1 MTRSVAARQL
11 SLFGVEARPPA
22 PHDLEGLLLGAG
34 QVGRMGG
41 TGRVTTVVE
50 DAWRCAVLRAECE
63 LRGLVLT
70 CEPAVEED
78 RFVVRTAYSA
88 ALAPL
93 AARWL
98 DDDGVQRA
106 PGDLALDGRRLRLW
120 VAAAGGYDGQRAYL
134 LRLAPKPRP
143 PEPEAEVEAEVGAE
157 AEAEVVDE
165 AAAVA
170 GEPEVVHE
178 PEEPPI
184 NGHNGHTPPVD
195 RREIMQARADAK
207 PNKRRKKPDSKVSAF
222 DPGPD
227 EFADFDAY
235 DGPDPY
241 AEVEPFSDPGADE
254 WPDSG
259 IADLPTVALDTPPPP
274 PEPAPKPAAESP
286 QSGEITIDRTL
297 ADNWIAVGEA
307 LVAIGLPAVF
317 IAPDEGGPAY
327 RIVGLRRINRLA
339 EFVGESPAE
348 APPEVWP
355 R

>member
-70 CEPAVEED
+70 CEPALESALEED

-93 AARWL
+93 AGRWL

-120 VAAAGGYDGQRAYL
+120 VAAAGTYDGQRAYL

-143 PEPEAEVEAEVGAE
+143 PEPVPEAEP
-157 AEAEVVDE
+157 
-165 AAAVA
+165 
-170 GEPEVVHE
+170 EPEPEIEAVSADEPHE
-178 PEEPPI
+178 PEEPPKPLEKV
-184 NGHNGHTPPVD
+184 NGHAVD
-195 RREIMQARADAK
+195 RREVMQARADAK

-235 DGPDPY
+235 DAPDPY
-241 AEVEPFSDPGADE
+241 AEAEPFTDPGADD

-259 IADLPTVALDTPPPP
+259 IADLPAVALDVVS
-274 PEPAPKPAAESP
+274 ESP
-286 QSGEITIDRTL
+286 PAVEAEPDTAGEITIDRTL
-297 ADNWIAVGEA
+297 ADSWIAVGEA
-307 LVAIGLPAVF
+307 LVALGLPAVF

-327 RIVGLRRINRLA
+327 RIVGLRRISRLA
-339 EFVGESPAE
+339 ELVGEPPAE
-348 APPEVWP
+348 APAETWP

>member
-70 CEPAVEED
+70 CDPAPESALEED

-93 AARWL
+93 AGRWL

-106 PGDLALDGRRLRLW
+106 PGDLTLDGRRLRLW
-120 VAAAGGYDGQRAYL
+120 VAAAGMYDGQRAYL

-143 PEPEAEVEAEVGAE
+143 PEPEPEPGAE
-157 AEAEVVDE
+157 PAPEADEEPEAAAEAPVVDE
-165 AAAVA
+165 PR
-170 GEPEVVHE
+170 EPERTA
-178 PEEPPI
+178 PKPTI
-184 NGHNGHTPPVD
+184 HT
-195 RREIMQARADAK
+195 RADAK

-235 DGPDPY
+235 DAPDPY
-241 AEVEPFSDPGADE
+241 AEVEPFTDPGADD

-259 IADLPTVALDTPPPP
+259 IADLPAVALDIVPEPPPAVQA
-274 PEPAPKPAAESP
+274 EPDMI
-286 QSGEITIDRTL
+286 GEITIDRTL

-307 LVAIGLPAVF
+307 LVALGLPAVF

-339 EFVGESPAE
+339 ELVGEPPPDAPAE
-348 APPEVWP
+348 TWP